1 MPPHEAIVHHCRL
14 LRLPSLAE
22 TVPEAL
28 NLAQQQDWSLENF
41 LLYLLE
47 QELLGRRQRRIER
60 LLRAAHLPP
69 DKTFD
74 RFEQT
79 RLPLRLRRQLPE
91 LVQGDF
97 INQADNILIFGQPGT
112 GKTHLAAALAYEWVQ
127 RDYSVWFTPTY
138 KLVDGLL
145 RAKRDYEL
153 ERELKRL
160 DRFQVVILDDIGY
173 VQQSREEMEVL
184 FTFLA
189 ERYERRSVVITS
201 NLVFSQW
208 DQIFKDPLTTAA
220 AIDRVV
226 HHSRIIEFGPE
237 MTSVRAEQAARR
249 QQQQQKELKQQQ
261 KELKQQQEVLKQQQT
276 TVLHP
281 NQPDQ
286 NQDGQI

>member
-1 MPPHEAIVHHCRL
+1 MTPLEAIDQHCKE
-14 LRLPSLAE
+14 LRLTTLAQAL
-22 TVPEAL
+22 PEAL
-28 NLAQQQDWSLENF
+28 NQAQQQDWSLESF

-47 QELLGRRQRRIER
+47 QELTRRQERRIER
-60 LLRAAHLPP
+60 FLRQARLPP
-69 DKTFD
+69 AKTLAQFD
-74 RFEQT
+74 QQ
-79 RLPLRLRRQLPE
+79 RLPLRLRRQIPG
-91 LVQGDF
+91 LVQGEF
-97 INQADNILIFGQPGT
+97 IPQAENILIFGQPGT
-112 GKTHLAAALAYEWVQ
+112 GKTHLASALAYEWVQ
-127 RDYSVWFTPTY
+127 RGYRVYFTPTF

-173 VQQSREEMEVL
+173 VQQSRQEMEVL

-226 HHSRIIEFGPE
+226 HHSRIIEFGSD
-237 MTSVRAEQAARR
+237 MTSVRAEQAAR
-249 QQQQQKELKQQQ
+249 KQQQ
-261 KELKQQQEVLKQQQT
+261 VPEPST
-276 TVLHP
+276 A
-281 NQPDQ
+281 NQMDA
-286 NQDGQI
+286 NEN

>member
-1 MPPHEAIVHHCRL
+1 MSPLETIVQQCKL
-14 LRLPSLAE
+14 LRLPSIAE
-22 TVPEAL
+22 TVPEAVR
-28 NLAQQQDWSLENF
+28 LAGQQDWSLESF

-47 QELLGRRQRRIER
+47 QETTGRQHRRIER
-60 LLRAAHLPP
+60 LLREAHLPP
-69 DKTFD
+69 DKTMTRFD
-74 RFEQT
+74 QS
-79 RLPLRLRRQLPE
+79 RLPLRRRRQLPD
-91 LVQGDF
+91 LIQGDF
-97 INQADNILIFGQPGT
+97 INQADNILIFGHPGT
-112 GKTHLAAALAYEWVQ
+112 GKTHLAAGLAYEWIH

-138 KLVDGLL
+138 KLIDGLL

-184 FTFLA
+184 FTFFA

-226 HHSRIIEFGPE
+226 HHSRIIEFGSD
-237 MTSVRAEQAARR
+237 MTSVRAEEAARR
-249 QQQQQKELKQQQ
+249 QLKDLGQA
-261 KELKQQQEVLKQQQT
+261 
-276 TVLHP
+276 
-281 NQPDQ
+281 QPDLT
-286 NQDGQI
+286 

>member
-1 MPPHEAIVHHCRL
+1 MTPLEAIDQHCKQ
-14 LRLPSLAE
+14 LRLTGLAQI
-22 TVPEAL
+22 VPEAL
-28 NLAQQQDWSLENF
+28 TLAQQQDWALESF
-41 LLYLLE
+41 LVYLLE
-47 QELLGRRQRRIER
+47 QEVSRRQQRRIER
-60 LLRAAHLPP
+60 YLQQAQLPP
-69 DKTFD
+69 GKTLAHFD
-74 RFEQT
+74 QQ
-79 RLPLRLRRQLPE
+79 RLPLRIRRQIPG
-91 LVQGDF
+91 LVQGEF
-97 INQADNILIFGQPGT
+97 INQAHNILIFGQPGT
-112 GKTHLAAALAYEWVQ
+112 GKTHLASALAFEWVQ
-127 RDYSVWFTPTY
+127 RDVPVLFTPTF

-226 HHSRIIEFGPE
+226 HHSRIIEFGSE
-237 MTSVRAEQAARR
+237 MTSVRAEQAAQR
-249 QQQQQKELKQQQ
+249 QRLEHDQAVPDQSE
-261 KELKQQQEVLKQQQT
+261 
-276 TVLHP
+276 P
-281 NQPDQ
+281 NQ
-286 NQDGQI
+286 N

>member
-1 MPPHEAIVHHCRL
+1 MTPLEAIDRHCKQ
-14 LRLPSLAE
+14 LRLP
-22 TVPEAL
+22 TVNQLLPEAL
-28 NLAQQQDWSLENF
+28 TQAQQNDWSLESF

-47 QELLGRRQRRIER
+47 QEVAQRQERRIAR
-60 LLRAAHLPP
+60 YLREAHLPP
-69 DKTFD
+69 GKTLDQFD
-74 RFEQT
+74 QA
-79 RLPLRLRRQLPE
+79 RLSLRIRRQIPWLA
-91 LVQGDF
+91 QGEF
-97 INQADNILIFGQPGT
+97 IAQGDNILIFGSPGT

-127 RDYSVWFTPTY
+127 RDFRVLFSPTF
-138 KLVDGLL
+138 KLVETLL
-145 RAKRDYEL
+145 RAKRDHDL

-226 HHSRIIEFGPE
+226 HHSRIIEFGSD
-237 MTSVRAEQAARR
+237 MGSVRAEQA
-249 QQQQQKELKQQQ
+249 QQQQQILAQAQSEP
-261 KELKQQQEVLKQQQT
+261 VA
-276 TVLHP
+276 
-281 NQPDQ
+281 D
-286 NQDGQI
+286 

>member
-1 MPPHEAIVHHCRL
+1 MSQLETIVQQCKL
-14 LRLPSLAE
+14 LRLPSIAE
-22 TVPEAL
+22 AVPEAVR
-28 NLAQQQDWSLENF
+28 LAGQQDWSLENF

-47 QELLGRRQRRIER
+47 QETTGRQQRRIER
-60 LLRAAHLPP
+60 LLREAHLPP
-69 DKTFD
+69 DKTMTRFD
-74 RFEQT
+74 QA
-79 RLPLRLRRQLPE
+79 RLPLRLRRQLPD
-91 LVQGDF
+91 LIRGDF
-97 INQADNILIFGQPGT
+97 ISQADNILIFGQPGT
-112 GKTHLAAALAYEWVQ
+112 GKTHLAAGLAYEWIH

-160 DRFQVVILDDIGY
+160 DRFQVVVLDDIGY

-226 HHSRIIEFGPE
+226 HHSRIIEFGAE
-237 MTSVRAEQAARR
+237 MTSVRAEQAAKR
-249 QQQQQKELKQQQ
+249 QQQQQVLQQNNADQ
-261 KELKQQQEVLKQQQT
+261 MDTNQT
-276 TVLHP
+276 
-281 NQPDQ
+281 
-286 NQDGQI
+286 